1 VIWANATTQAQGAT
15 VLANTGSLA
24 DLWVRGARIWHG
36 RDPDP
41 ANDGYGYGNPVSFN
55 LVTRLP
61 NRAPVATPT
70 AATQTTVVNTPV
82 AAATLFSYSDQDND
96 PATNYE
102 FWTGARA
109 RPADTLRSTE

>member
-1 VIWANATTQAQGAT
+1 MGERDDAGAGCD

-24 DLWVRGARIWHG
+24 DLWVRGGANLGTDAIQIR
-36 RDPDP
+36 

-102 FWTGARA
+102 FWDGGTA